1 MKIRALT
8 TSHTLPSFNA
18 SVSSISYGISAQTI
32 TYSESTP
39 DISYDIF
46 IVPITNLPGLSVTVT
61 DSVPLF
67 TFGRNSSDSITV
79 SENVLKS
86 IVAVFS
92 NSVTASDTSF
102 RAFSSSVDFDPSDDD
117 IDPDPVNVSDSQVFS
132 STKVFSNSVSLSDSP
147 VLNPG
152 KVTTDS
158 VTSGDTAPVFTVGQT
173 SSDSVTSSDAAPVFA
188 VTKPTVAD
196 SISASESVAKSVAK
210 STITDS
216 VTSGDTAPVL
226 NPGKVTTDSVTS
238 GDTAPVFA
246 VGQTSSD
253 SVSASE
259 SVAKAITTP
268 TVADSV
274 SASESDA
281 KTTTKI
287 LPLDKEDAVTVTYT
301 QAYSSGGVQIIFD
314 GESSLNSVWGRD
326 QNCAWAADIQLKS
339 SYSGAECIWDV
350 GGAFHGSY
358 LGITST
364 GKLRYRG
371 GEGRTSF
378 QTTSTNGFVVE
389 IDIADYPQFFDNQTH
404 TLAWDISMADKRGR
418 LWIDNQL
425 VMEESC
431 SGALGANGAG
441 FWSGGNDSG
450 FGIAKGNSVAGGSD
464 GVNQS
469 LQAYTGT
476 ITGNLRFYKNQL
488 YTDVI
493 GDFAT
498 VSDTAPVLNPGKVAT
513 DSVSTSDAAPVFT
526 VGQTSSDSV
535 STSESVSTELL
546 LGATTPL
553 FSHAFVS
560 DGPFVRTLFNAQSHY
575 NNNNYAYEAQTGILN
590 GPGMIGNSPMF
601 NDLFITYTQNDG
613 FSIDFIYTSVDDRAI
628 NGYMLNETVM
638 VGTSLNV

>member
-1 MKIRALT
+1 
-8 TSHTLPSFNA
+8 
-18 SVSSISYGISAQTI
+18 
-32 TYSESTP
+32 
-39 DISYDIF
+39 
-46 IVPITNLPGLSVTVT
+46 
-61 DSVPLF
+61 
-67 TFGRNSSDSITV
+67 
-79 SENVLKS
+79 
-86 IVAVFS
+86 VFS

-132 STKVFSNSVSLSDSP
+132 STKVFSNSVSLSDS
-147 VLNPG
+147 
-152 KVTTDS
+152 
-158 VTSGDTAPVFTVGQT
+158 
-173 SSDSVTSSDAAPVFA
+173 
-188 VTKPTVAD
+188 
-196 SISASESVAKSVAK
+196 
-210 STITDS
+210 
-216 VTSGDTAPVL
+216 PVL

-389 IDIADYPQFFDNQTH
+389 INIADYPQFFDNQTH